1 MAREPKTRQR
11 AAYQLPP
18 GRHGFSREYVED
30 NQRQRILDAVAA
42 VVSLGGYQAM
52 SVEAVV
58 ATAGVSR
65 RTFYDYFASK
75 DDAFLTAYET
85 IGGQLIQRV
94 QAAYASSATF
104 EEGVVGCL
112 GAFLEFIASKPEY
125 AELCIVEGMAAGPA
139 ALERRK
145 AVLTALVQLVRAG
158 ADTLPERLHPPELTT
173 ETIVGGIYEI
183 VYSRV
188 LEGKTAELPELV
200 PDLAYSMLLPY
211 LGHEAAERAVQ
222 RLTGAEPDAMFLVV
236 DQHVEDP
243 A

>member
-1 MAREPKTRQR
+1 MARETKTRQR
-11 AAYQLPP
+11 SAHQLPP
-18 GRHGFSREYVED
+18 GRHGLSRQYVED

-42 VVSLGGYQAM
+42 VVSLVGYQAM

-65 RTFYDYFASK
+65 RTFYDYFTSK

-85 IGGQLIQRV
+85 IGGQLIQYV
-94 QAAYASSATF
+94 SAAYAASATF

-112 GAFLEFIASKPEY
+112 RAFLEFVASEPEY
-125 AELCIVEGMAAGPA
+125 AEMCIVEGMAAGPA
-139 ALERRK
+139 ALERRN

-158 ADTLPERLHPPELTT
+158 ADTLPERLHPPELTA
-173 ETIVGGIYEI
+173 ETIIGGIYEI

-188 LEGKTAELPELV
+188 LEGKTAKLPELL
-200 PDLAYSMLLPY
+200 PDLAYSMMLPY
-211 LGHEAAERAVQ
+211 LGHEASERAVE
-222 RLTGAEPDAMFLVV
+222 RLTSGPPDTGVRPEPA
-236 DQHVEDP
+236 P